1 MSVIALLATRLK
13 VPPWVIEA
21 VLAILLIIGFALYER
36 HQGARSCEVNDKAA
50 VAKDEQKAASD
61 YAKGVTTVFQEAAT
75 YDAAIR
81 APVDRPIHVGLC
93 QPSRRG
99 PAAQDPAPSPGADAA
114 APVRAA
120 SAPDPV
126 QRDVGPELL
135 TVGRDANA
143 QVIAL
148 QSYIR
153 DVCPVR

>member
-1 MSVIALLATRLK
+1 VSVIALLATRLK

-81 APVDRPIHVGLC
+81 APVDRPIRFSVC

-99 PAAQDPAPSPGADAA
+99 PATQDPAPSPGTDAA
-114 APVRAA
+114 TPVRTE
-120 SAPDPV
+120 SAPDSV

-135 TVGRDANA
+135 TVGRDADA
-143 QVIAL
+143 QIAGL
-148 QSYIR
+148 QDYISR
-153 DVCPVR
+153 VCPVR